1 MRFLKKL
8 IPFRKRKPQI
18 AVVRLVG
25 VIGSSGSF
33 RRGLNLR
40 AVEPALE
47 AAFKQKKTTAV
58 ALLINSPGGSPVQA
72 DLIQKRIGDLSQ
84 ESGKPVFVFCED
96 VAASGGYWIAL
107 VANEIYANPSSIIG
121 SIGVVSASFGFQEA
135 ISKIGVERRLYA
147 TGSKKGMLDPFQAE
161 DADHVLHL
169 KSLQNEIFDLFCEW
183 VTSRRGARLN
193 GNPEELFS
201 GAFWTGQ
208 KAKELGLVDGIG
220 EMRSVMQERF
230 GKDVTF
236 KTYGQKTG
244 LLARLRLSGEASPDN
259 VRNETP
265 GDIVSELLEL
275 IESRLLWNK
284 FGL

>member
-1 MRFLKKL
+1 MMFLKKM
-8 IPFRKRKPQI
+8 IPFRKREPQI
-18 AVVRLVG
+18 AVVHLVG

-107 VANEIYANPSSIIG
+107 VANEIFANPSSIIG

-169 KSLQNEIFDLFCEW
+169 KSLQNEIFDLFCKW

-193 GNPEELFS
+193 GSPEELFS

-220 EMRSVMQERF
+220 EMRSVMRERF

-244 LLARLRLSGEASPDN
+244 VLARLRLSGEASSNN